1 LRVEGGQNVL
11 NAARAAGARRYIIQS
26 TGFYYAPGPGLAHET
41 DPLALNASPAI
52 SANVRTYT
60 QLENRTLGAEGLE
73 GVALRYGFFYGP
85 GTWFRPDGDAAHQ
98 VLEQRYPIAGSGSG
112 VWSWVHVE
120 DAAAATVAA
129 LECPAGVYNIV
140 DDDPSVMSVWLPAFA
155 ASVGA
160 PEPQHI
166 SEREALEQAGP
177 DAVYYAAQLR
187 GASNAKARRDLAFAP
202 RRLEWLA
209 RTKTASRA

>member
-1 LRVEGGQNVL
+1 MNVL
-11 NAARAAGARRYIIQS
+11 
-26 TGFYYAPGPGLAHET
+26 
-41 DPLALNASPAI
+41 
-52 SANVRTYT
+52 V
-60 QLENRTLGAEGLE
+60 
-73 GVALRYGFFYGP
+73 
-85 GTWFRPDGDAAHQ
+85 
-98 VLEQRYPIAGSGSG
+98 
-112 VWSWVHVE
+112 
-120 DAAAATVAA
+120 AAATGAIGRPLISA
-129 LECPAGVYNIV
+129 LVSARHNVFGITSSKLV

-166 SEREALEQAGP
+166 SEREALEQTGP
-177 DAVYYAAQLR
+177 DAVYYATQLR